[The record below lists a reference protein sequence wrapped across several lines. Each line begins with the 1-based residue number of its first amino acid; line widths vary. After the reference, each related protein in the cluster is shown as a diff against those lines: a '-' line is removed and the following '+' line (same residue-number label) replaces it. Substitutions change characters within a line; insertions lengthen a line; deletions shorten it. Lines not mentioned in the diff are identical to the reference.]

1 MNEIEIKN
9 QINYLQKQYTDL
21 RLAFSSLENNLNNT
35 AFLRGALS
43 SAGSAAEL
51 ILKCVYRK
59 EIVMDSKMPLE
70 KADELK
76 KKDSDKL
83 MLDDLIRLVGDKVP
97 LRLIPHLRNIQ
108 AWRNIGSHDKG
119 DINET
124 VNASTLQVVS
134 LAMYEL
140 VIWFVGEYLNHD
152 TSGFDA
158 TLYSSDVK
166 TNIDEYQQWTEAYW
180 YAMKDL
186 AISKLEQSQL
196 DFLAKKIKLTEEVKM
211 EFINQFNRDKE
222 SFVELVSE
230 IFAHNIFTA
239 DDLEH
244 LEYIRKV
251 SCIAVKEAKEI
262 ILELSNF
269 SSFSQFLLTENLD
282 FAWFEKAST
291 PTSNSNENIQVA
303 SLAVENTSKKSVD
316 TLVDFVSEE
325 VEILE
330 TEIEEYP
337 RFETDYDDEIVTVVD
352 MITNHAKHEYLLSY
366 KHDYLYKMIF
376 LYIKI
381 NHKTLVFV
389 KDYYKD
395 VNDITKKY
403 TFSRSLNRNENN
415 FNRPLFWAW
424 EKLDINTLDE
434 IDLTMGTGFNS
445 VKVDIPYNNIFPS
458 HTLFKRFDLGQSV
471 EIIIDRFPNDTQYYQ
486 LNVVF
491 GPAAQRINNRQI
503 IFSYKLR
510 FGVCLL

>member
-1 MNEIEIKN
+1 MNDIEIKN
-9 QINYLQKQYTDL
+9 QLNKLEKQYTDL
-21 RLAFSSLENNLNNT
+21 RFAFSSLSNNLNNT

-51 ILKCVYRK
+51 ILKCIYRK
-59 EIVMDSKMPLE
+59 EKVMDSKIPLDRAE
-70 KADELK
+70 EIK
-76 KKDSDKL
+76 KQESDKL

-134 LAMYEL
+134 LAMNEL

-158 TLYSSDVK
+158 TLSSSDK
-166 TNIDEYQQWTEAYW
+166 KNIEDYQQWEEAYW

-186 AISKLEQSQL
+186 SISKLEQSQL
-196 DFLAKKIKLTEEVKM
+196 DFLAKKINLKEEIKTDI
-211 EFINQFNRDKE
+211 INQFNRDKDG
-222 SFVELVSE
+222 FVELVSE
-230 IFAHNIFTA
+230 IFSHASYTL

-244 LEYIRKV
+244 LDYIRIG

-262 ILELSNF
+262 ISELPNFGEF
-269 SSFSQFLLTENLD
+269 SSFLLTENID
-282 FAWFEKAST
+282 FAWFDKASAK
-291 PTSNSNENIQVA
+291 TSNSDDNSQVD
-303 SLAVENTSKKSVD
+303 SVAVENTSNKSVE
-316 TLVDFVSEE
+316 TQVDFVPEE
-325 VEILE
+325 GEILE
-330 TEIEEYP
+330 TEDEEYQ
-337 RFETDYDDEIVTVVD
+337 EEIVYDDEIVTVND
-352 MITNHAKHEYLLSY
+352 MITNYVEHEYLFDY

-376 LYIKI
+376 LDIKI
-381 NHKTLVFV
+381 NHKTLVFL
-389 KDYYKD
+389 KTTNKS
-395 VNDITKKY
+395 VNDITKNYK
-403 TFSRSLNRNENN
+403 FSRSVNRNENN

-434 IDLTMGTGFNS
+434 IDLTTGTGFNS
-445 VKVDIPYNNIFPS
+445 IKVDIPYNNIFPS
-458 HTLFKRFDLGQSV
+458 HALFKRFDLGQSV

-486 LNVVF
+486 LNIVF

-503 IFSYKLR
+503 IFSYKLK
-510 FGVCLL
+510 FGKCHL

>member
-1 MNEIEIKN
+1 MNDIEIEN

-21 RLAFSSLENNLNNT
+21 RLAFSSLSNNLDNT
-35 AFLRGALS
+35 AFISGALV
-43 SAGSAAEL
+43 SAGKAAEL

-59 EIVMDSKMPLE
+59 EKVMDSKIPLD
-70 KADELK
+70 KADEIK
-76 KKDSDKL
+76 KQESDKL

-134 LAMYEL
+134 VAMNEL

-158 TLYSSDVK
+158 TLSSSDVK
-166 TNIDEYQQWTEAYW
+166 TNIEDYQQWIEAYW

-186 AISKLEQSQL
+186 TISKLEQSQL

-211 EFINQFNRDKE
+211 EFINQFIRDKE
-222 SFVELVSE
+222 GFVELVSE

-244 LEYIRKV
+244 LEYIRKE

-262 ILELSNF
+262 ISELSNF

-291 PTSNSNENIQVA
+291 TASNSIDNTQVA
-303 SLAVENTSKKSVD
+303 SLALENTSNKSAD
-316 TLVDFVSEE
+316 TQVDFVSEE
-325 VEILE
+325 AETLE
-330 TEIEEYP
+330 TEDEEYQ
-337 RFETDYDDEIVTVVD
+337 EEIVYDDEIVTVTQTFYINQV
-352 MITNHAKHEYLLSY
+352 KHEYLFDY
-366 KHDYLYKMIF
+366 KHDYLKMNFMHIE
-376 LYIKI
+376 I

-389 KDYYKD
+389 
-395 VNDITKKY
+395 NDINENYK
-403 TFSRSLNRNENN
+403 FSRSVNRNENN

-424 EKLDINTLDE
+424 ETFDINTLDA
-434 IDLTMGTGFNS
+434 IDLSMGTGFNS
-445 VKVDIPYNNIFPS
+445 IKVDIPYNNIFPS

-503 IFSYKLR
+503 IFSYKLK

>member
-1 MNEIEIKN
+1 MNDIEIEN

-21 RLAFSSLENNLNNT
+21 RLAFSSLSNNLDNT
-35 AFLRGALS
+35 AFISGALV
-43 SAGSAAEL
+43 SAGKAAEL

-59 EIVMDSKMPLE
+59 EKVMDSKIPLD
-70 KADELK
+70 KADEIK
-76 KKDSDKL
+76 KQESDKL

-134 LAMYEL
+134 VAMNEL

-158 TLYSSDVK
+158 TLSSSDVK
-166 TNIDEYQQWTEAYW
+166 TNIEDYQQWIEAYW

-186 AISKLEQSQL
+186 TISKLEQSQL

-211 EFINQFNRDKE
+211 EFISQFNRDKE
-222 SFVELVSE
+222 GFVELVSE

-244 LEYIRKV
+244 LEYIRKE

-262 ILELSNF
+262 ISELSNF

-291 PTSNSNENIQVA
+291 TASNSIDNTQVA
-303 SLAVENTSKKSVD
+303 SLALENTSNKSAD
-316 TLVDFVSEE
+316 TQVDFVSEE
-325 VEILE
+325 AETLE
-330 TEIEEYP
+330 TEDEEYQ
-337 RFETDYDDEIVTVVD
+337 EEIVYDDEIVTVTQTFYINQV
-352 MITNHAKHEYLLSY
+352 KHEYLFDY
-366 KHDYLYKMIF
+366 KYDYLKMNFMQIEV
-376 LYIKI
+376 

-389 KDYYKD
+389 
-395 VNDITKKY
+395 NDINENYK
-403 TFSRSLNRNENN
+403 FSRSVNRNENN

-424 EKLDINTLDE
+424 EKLDIRTLDE
-434 IDLTMGTGFNS
+434 IDLSMGTGFNS

-503 IFSYKLR
+503 IFSYKLK